1 MTSNQRERMCNGE
14 GLQMVVAQLQQQQYS
29 NQSTTPKRKSR
40 NDNNRFTGSDHED
53 MSGSWLNV
61 NRNKY
66 KRTNYQKDSYE
77 RLYVQQITQSRTILN
92 SNQHFNNHSGRYVQL
107 RLDYASEYRY
117 TPFKIE
123 CHAKLTDKKQG
134 QKLVTELLKF
144 IKDDFSHQ
152 SPSFRNIPIFDLW
165 WIDLNG
171 DLQIIIK
178 TTELYVYL
186 CKPDRYPKDVYID
199 ICRRCGENRTNLVA
213 HKDCRVKCHHCGGPH
228 EFTDYKCKF
237 IADYRRQ
244 LIEELKKHPECL
256 PPDIQLF
263 IPKGYRSDEDRSKS
277 IYNKS
282 AYEYKQYLCQQKR
295 QQQQHIFN
303 LSDRNAWPYL
313 RPNPPATTNTVS
325 QNDLNLSETIKFLSD
340 ELKQVQQKHEDE

>member
-1 MTSNQRERMCNGE
+1 MFIYVNLIDIQKTYTVDEFLPAPKILICNRCNTPGHTE
-14 GLQMVVAQLQQQQYS
+14 NS
-29 NQSTTPKRKSR
+29 CKNST
-40 NDNNRFTGSDHED
+40 
-53 MSGSWLNV
+53 V
-61 NRNKY
+61 
-66 KRTNYQKDSYE
+66 
-77 RLYVQQITQSRTILN
+77 
-92 SNQHFNNHSGRYVQL
+92 
-107 RLDYASEYRY
+107 
-117 TPFKIE
+117 
-123 CHAKLTDKKQG
+123 
-134 QKLVTELLKF
+134 
-144 IKDDFSHQ
+144 
-152 SPSFRNIPIFDLW
+152 
-165 WIDLNG
+165 
-171 DLQIIIK
+171 
-178 TTELYVYL
+178 
-186 CKPDRYPKDVYID
+186 D